1 MAGPGEHP
9 SGGIEGKQSRNPDR
23 TEAQEDPERPQER
36 RISESHHHCQV
47 GQRIQ
52 AEPYHCAAPRLRLAL
67 RKPKTTRL
75 RNVFWNI
82 LIPACTFLT
91 ED

>member
-23 TEAQEDPERPQER
+23 TEAQGDPERPQER
-36 RISESHHHCQV
+36 RTSESHHHCQV

-52 AEPYHCAAPRLRLAL
+52 AEPYHCAVQT
-67 RKPKTTRL
+67 KDHKTTECL
-75 RNVFWNI
+75 LEHSNPS
-82 LIPACTFLT
+82 LYLPH
-91 ED
+91 